1 MSDMVQSNRMSAV
14 VTHLSEE
21 FRQVVERIQGEARD
35 LSLGALEPDVL
46 EPDVLAWVEAA
57 EQTVD
62 ARALD
67 FQHGVGDQAAWQAA
81 LAEYETAWLRV
92 VRSLGERK
100 N

>member
-1 MSDMVQSNRMSAV
+1 MSDIVQSNRMRSEAV

-35 LSLGALEPDVL
+35 LSLGAL